1 MLSPGTR
8 SLLTDALRPPVGFR
22 VDAVVATTYSL
33 DLTAL
38 LLAPLSF
45 ALSDHRVDDGGNAD
59 PIAVLDALRR
69 YAARTTVFCQPG
81 AIHHLERYR
90 PILQFA
96 EDSVVQVQAPT
107 PNRVFHPKIWLARFT
122 DLEGRHRH
130 RLLCLSR
137 NLTFDRS
144 WDTILRLDEEEAE
157 QAGAGQAAAGGPDP
171 APLADFVRR
180 LPELAIG
187 TISSDRLDTID
198 DVARSVSSARFA
210 VPPPFHGL
218 VFLPLGMG
226 DGITLPFP
234 GRADRLVAVSAFL
247 DTSTSRMLS
256 TMADDVIVLSRPE
269 SFDRVGAAAFG
280 TRTRTCVLQRAAEV
294 GLGEEP
300 QAPRRTLTETGQVPD
315 GLHAKTFVLER
326 GRVATVVTG
335 SANATAAGF
344 DGNVEFDVALEGPR
358 STCGVTPMW
367 QGDADSP
374 GLFRLTEPYPIG
386 TEHGSVDAESALD
399 WEAERFHAD
408 LAAAVPE
415 LHLAHLDDGRTSLRL
430 VAELP
435 KSPGTS
441 RIWPVSLPREV
452 HAVALDPAQDIVWG
466 PIALSNVTPFLAV
479 ETTIGRHR
487 RTGVIK
493 ATLVGDVPGRRQ
505 DALRDVLR
513 TQLDVL
519 RYLIFLLG
527 DPAYDQFLN
536 VLDGGENEG
545 WNLGRGRTGPELALF
560 EPLVRAAARDDGS
573 LGRVAGIIADLREM
587 ENGAALVPDGF
598 EMIWDAVWQFHR
610 ERTA

>member
-8 SLLTDALRPPVGFR
+8 SMLTDALRPPAGFR
-22 VDAVVATTYSL
+22 VDVVVATTYSL

-45 ALSDHRVDDGGNAD
+45 ALNDHRLDDSGDAD

-69 YAARTTVFCQPG
+69 YAARTTVFCQAG

-96 EDSVVQVQAPT
+96 EESVVQVQAPT
-107 PNRVFHPKIWLARFT
+107 SNRVFHPKIWLARFT
-122 DLEGRHRH
+122 DPEGRYRH

-144 WDTILRLDEEEAE
+144 WDTILRLDEEEP
-157 QAGAGQAAAGGPDP
+157 GQAEPGHAAPDP
-171 APLADFVRR
+171 TPLADFVRR
-180 LPELAIG
+180 LPELALG
-187 TISSDRLDTID
+187 TMSSARLDTIA
-198 DVARSVSSARFA
+198 DVARSVSAARFA

-218 VFLPLGMG
+218 VFLPLGTR
-226 DGITLPFP
+226 DGTTLPFP

-247 DTSTSRMLS
+247 DTSTSRLLS
-256 TMADDVIVLSRPE
+256 AMADDVIVLSRPE
-269 SFDRVGAAAFG
+269 SFDRVGAAAFA
-280 TRTRTCVLQRAAEV
+280 RARTCVLQRAAEV

-300 QAPRRTLTETGQVPD
+300 QEPRRTLTETGQVPD

-344 DGNVEFDVALEGPR
+344 GGNVEFDVALEGPR
-358 STCGVTPMW
+358 STCGVTAMW

-374 GLFRLTEPYPIG
+374 GLSRLTEPYPIG

-408 LAAAVPE
+408 LAAAAPE
-415 LHLAHLDDGRTSLRL
+415 LHLTHLEDGRTSLRL
-430 VAELP
+430 VVELP
-435 KSPGTS
+435 ESPGTS
-441 RIWPVSLPREV
+441 CIWPVSLPRDV
-452 HAVALDPAQDIVWG
+452 HAVALDPAENIAWG

-513 TQLDVL
+513 SQLDVL

-527 DPAYDQFLN
+527 DPAYDQILD
-536 VLDGGENEG
+536 VLDGGDTEA
-545 WNLGRGRTGPELALF
+545 WNLDRGRTGPELALF

-598 EMIWDAVWQFHR
+598 EMIWAAVWQFHR

>member
-8 SLLTDALRPPVGFR
+8 SLLTDALRPPAGSR
-22 VDAVVATTYSL
+22 VDAAVATTYSL

-45 ALSDHRVDDGGNAD
+45 ALNDHRIDDSGHAD

-69 YAARTTVFCQPG
+69 YAARTTVFCQAG
-81 AIHHLERYR
+81 AIHRLERYR

-96 EDSVVQVQAPT
+96 EDSVVQVQAPS

-122 DLEGRHRH
+122 DPEGRHRH

-144 WDTILRLDEEEAE
+144 WDTILRLDEEEHG
-157 QAGAGQAAAGGPDP
+157 QAGPGAPDP

-180 LPELAIG
+180 LPELALG
-187 TISSDRLDTID
+187 TMSSVRLDTVAD
-198 DVARSVSSARFA
+198 LARSVSAARFA

-226 DGITLPFP
+226 DGVTLPFP

-247 DTSTSRMLS
+247 DVSTSRMLS

-280 TRTRTCVLQRAAEV
+280 TRARTCVLQRAAEV

-300 QAPRRTLTETGQVPD
+300 QAPRRSLTETGQVPD

-344 DGNVEFDVALEGPR
+344 GGNVEFDVALDGPR
-358 STCGVTPMW
+358 STCGVTAMW

-374 GLFRLTEPYPIG
+374 GLSRLTEPYPIG
-386 TEHGSVDAESALD
+386 TEHGSIDDESALD

-408 LAAAVPE
+408 LAAVAPE
-415 LHLAHLDDGRTSLRL
+415 LHLTHLDDGRTSLRL
-430 VAELP
+430 VVELP
-435 KSPGTS
+435 TSPGTS
-441 RIWPVSLPREV
+441 RIWPVSLPRDV
-452 HAVALDPAQDIVWG
+452 HAVPLDPAEDITWG

-527 DPAYDQFLN
+527 DPAYDQFLD
-536 VLDGGENEG
+536 VLDGGETET
-545 WNLGRGRTGPELALF
+545 WNLDRGRTGPELALF

-573 LGRVAGIIADLREM
+573 LGRVAGIIAELQEM
-587 ENGAALVPDGF
+587 ENGATLVPDGF

>member
-8 SLLTDALRPPVGFR
+8 SLLTDALRPPAGFR

-45 ALSDHRVDDGGNAD
+45 ALNDHRVDDGGNAD
-59 PIAVLDALRR
+59 PIAMLDALRR
-69 YAARTTVFCQPG
+69 YAARTTVFCQAG

-122 DLEGRHRH
+122 DPEGRYRH

-144 WDTILRLDEEEAE
+144 WDTILRLDEEEPG
-157 QAGAGQAAAGGPDP
+157 QAGAGHTAPDP
-171 APLADFVRR
+171 TPLADFVRR
-180 LPELAIG
+180 LPELALG
-187 TISSDRLDTID
+187 TMSSARLDTIT
-198 DVARSVSSARFA
+198 DVARSVSAARFA

-218 VFLPLGMG
+218 VFLPLGTG
-226 DGITLPFP
+226 DGTTLPFP

-247 DTSTSRMLS
+247 DTSTSRLLS
-256 TMADDVIVLSRPE
+256 VMADDVIVLSRPE
-269 SFDRVGAAAFG
+269 SFDRVGAAAFA
-280 TRTRTCVLQRAAEV
+280 RARTCVLRRAAEV

-300 QAPRRTLTETGQVPD
+300 QEPRRALTETGQVPD

-344 DGNVEFDVALEGPR
+344 GGNVEFDVALEGPR
-358 STCGVTPMW
+358 STCGVTAMW

-374 GLFRLTEPYPIG
+374 GLSRLTEPYPIG
-386 TEHGSVDAESALD
+386 TEHGSADTDSALD

-408 LAAAVPE
+408 LAAAAPE
-415 LHLAHLDDGRTSLRL
+415 LHLTHLDDGRTSLRL
-430 VAELP
+430 VVELP
-435 KSPGTS
+435 QSPGTS
-441 RIWPVSLPREV
+441 LVWPVSLARDV
-452 HAVALDPAQDIVWG
+452 HAVVLDPAATIAWG

-493 ATLVGDVPGRRQ
+493 AVLVGDVPGRRQ

-527 DPAYDQFLN
+527 DPAYDQFLD
-536 VLDGGENEG
+536 VLNGGENEG
-545 WNLGRGRTGPELALF
+545 WNLDRGRTGTELALF

>member
-8 SLLTDALRPPVGFR
+8 SLLTDALRPPAGFR

-45 ALSDHRVDDGGNAD
+45 ALNDHRVDDSGNAD

-69 YAARTTVFCQPG
+69 YAARTTVFCQAG
-81 AIHHLERYR
+81 AIHQLERYR

-96 EDSVVQVQAPT
+96 EDCVVQVQAPT
-107 PNRVFHPKIWLARFT
+107 PNRVFHPKIWLARFA
-122 DLEGRHRH
+122 DSDGRPRH

-144 WDTILRLDEEEAE
+144 WDTILRLDEEEPG
-157 QAGAGQAAAGGPDP
+157 QAGAGAPDA

-180 LPELAIG
+180 LPELALG
-187 TISSDRLDTID
+187 MMSSARLDTIAD
-198 DVARSVSSARFA
+198 LARSVSAARFA
-210 VPPPFHGL
+210 VPPPFDGL

-247 DTSTSRMLS
+247 DVSTSRLLS
-256 TMADDVIVLSRPE
+256 AMADDVVVLSRPE

-280 TRTRTCVLQRAAEV
+280 TRAKTCVLQRAAEV
-294 GLGEEP
+294 GLGEET
-300 QAPRRTLTETGQVPD
+300 QVPRRTLSETGQVPD
-315 GLHAKTFVLER
+315 GLHAKTFVVER

-344 DGNVEFDVALEGPR
+344 GGNVEFDVALEGPR
-358 STCGVTPMW
+358 STCGVTAMW

-374 GLFRLTEPYPIG
+374 GFARLTEPYPIG
-386 TEHGSVDAESALD
+386 TERGSIDAESALD
-399 WEAERFHAD
+399 WAAERFHAE
-408 LAAAVPE
+408 LAAASPE
-415 LHLAHLDDGRTSLRL
+415 LHLTDLEDGRSSLRL

-441 RIWPVSLPREV
+441 RIWPVSLHRDV
-452 HAVALDPAQDIVWG
+452 HAVPLNPAADIAWG
-466 PIALSNVTPFLAV
+466 PIALSNVTPFLSV
-479 ETTIGRHR
+479 ETTIGPHR

-519 RYLIFLLG
+519 RYMIFLLG
-527 DPAYDQFLN
+527 DPAYDQILD
-536 VLDGGENEG
+536 VLDGGENDG
-545 WNLGRGRTGPELALF
+545 WNLDGGRTGPELALF

-573 LGRVAGIIADLREM
+573 LGRVADIIADLREM

-610 ERTA
+610 EGTA